1 MNYRIK
7 FIKKSL
13 RKYKSNK
20 IKKIMEIIWVV
31 LKINKMTMTG
41 NDDLCLYKYGKSK
54 IASSIYLFV

>member
-13 RKYKSNK
+13 RKYKSSK

-31 LKINKMTMTG
+31 VVKINKMIMTG
-41 NDDLCLYKYGKSK
+41 NDDLCL
-54 IASSIYLFV
+54 